1 MKKTAGLLLL
11 IASITSILVHL
22 FYFFQNIYY
31 LIEYV
36 GDYGGMSTV
45 FTSLL
50 NLFLPVALLFVAIW
64 MMKGDKPTQ

>member
-1 MKKTAGLLLL
+1 MKKTAGILLL
-11 IASITSILVHL
+11 IASITSILVHI

-31 LIEYV
+31 LIEYH
-36 GDYGGMSTV
+36 GDLGGLSSV

-64 MMKGDKPTQ
+64 MMKAEKPA